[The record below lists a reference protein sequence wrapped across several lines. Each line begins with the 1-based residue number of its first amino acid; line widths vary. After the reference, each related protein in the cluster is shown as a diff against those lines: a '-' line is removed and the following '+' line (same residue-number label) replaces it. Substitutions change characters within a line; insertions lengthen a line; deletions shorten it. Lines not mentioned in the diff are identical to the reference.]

1 MMKFGEF
8 IELTLWYKHISK
20 AELAKEMGTSETS
33 VGRLINDSIKLQ
45 PMKMQKL
52 SKILDVPL
60 EILFMW
66 QGYDLAKR
74 YKEESAEVNL

>member
-1 MMKFGEF
+1 MMKLGEF

-20 AELAKEMGTSETS
+20 SVLAKEMGISETS
-33 VGRLINDSIKLQ
+33 IGRLINDSIKLP

-66 QGYDLAKR
+66 QGYDLANR
-74 YKEESAEVNL
+74 YKEETTE

>member
-20 AELAKEMGTSETS
+20 SELAKEMGTSETS
-33 VGRLINDSIKLQ
+33 VGRLIQDSIKLP

-52 SKILDVPL
+52 SKVLDVPL
-60 EILFMW
+60 EVLFMW
-66 QGYDLAKR
+66 QGYDLANR
-74 YKEESAEVNL
+74 YEKETTE

>member
-20 AELAKEMGTSETS
+20 SELAKVMGISTS
-33 VGRLINDSIKLQ
+33 VDRLINDSIKLP
-45 PMKMQKL
+45 PMKIQKL

-66 QGYDLAKR
+66 QGYDLANR
-74 YKEESAEVNL
+74 YKEETNE

>member
-1 MMKFGEF
+1 MRLGEF

-20 AELAKEMGTSETS
+20 TELAKVMGTSETS
-33 VGRLINDSIKLQ
+33 IVRLINDSIRLP

-66 QGYDLAKR
+66 QGYDLANR
-74 YKEESAEVNL
+74 YKEETTE

>member
-20 AELAKEMGTSETS
+20 SELAKKMGTSESS
-33 VGRLINDSIKLQ
+33 VGRLIQDSIKLP
-45 PMKMQKL
+45 PMKIQKL

-74 YKEESAEVNL
+74 YKEESTEVKL

>member
-20 AELAKEMGTSETS
+20 SVLAKEMRCSES
-33 VGRLINDSIKLQ
+33 SIGRMIYDSMKLP

-74 YKEESAEVNL
+74 YKEESTE